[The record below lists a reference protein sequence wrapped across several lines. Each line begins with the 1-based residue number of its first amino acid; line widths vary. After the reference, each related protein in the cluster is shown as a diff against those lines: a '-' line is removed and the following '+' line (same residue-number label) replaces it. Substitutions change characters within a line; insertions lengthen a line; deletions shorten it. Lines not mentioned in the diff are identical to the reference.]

1 MFKEITVKSALHYHD
16 KKFATNWDLNIYRG
30 CEHNCEY
37 CYAQYSHDY
46 LNEKGAFFD
55 DIFVKI
61 NIAEVLDKELSK
73 KTWKN
78 DLINISGVCDCY
90 QPIEE
95 KYELMRGVLKV
106 LIKHKQRVFI
116 LTKSP
121 LILRDYDLI
130 DELSKKAFVNIAMT
144 ITTLEE
150 NIRGKIEPNTYPS
163 LERLNALK
171 GFTKLNCKTTLM
183 LMPIIPYLNDDI
195 KNIENIYKLASE
207 ANINNVISAPLNLCG
222 LLKTSFFNF
231 LKKEFPRT
239 YEKVQHLYE
248 NSPYVQNEYEKK
260 LYKFVNKLKQKY
272 TFKKWCDKYNI
283 NDTGEQLDLFS

>member
-95 KYELMRGVLKV
+95 KYELMRDVLKV

-207 ANINNVISAPLNLCG
+207 ANINNVISAPLNLRG
-222 LLKTSFFNF
+222 LLKTNFFNF
-231 LKKEFPRT
+231 LKKEFPHT
-239 YEKVQHLYE
+239 YEKMQHLYE

-272 TFKKWCDKYNI
+272 TFKKWCDKCNI